1 MRDELH
7 PSIPLW
13 YGIVAGGKLSN
24 GLSLVTHDDVIKW
37 KHFPRYWPFLRGI
50 HRPRW
55 IHKGQWRGALMFS
68 LICAWI
74 NGWVNNREA
83 GDLRR
88 YRAHYDVTVMTRD
101 WLKAMRQIT
110 IENNYQQTIP
120 RLSVINTYIICNS
133 PATGNECV
141 KLILPYLKQYL
152 CISSYLHG
160 NSENI
165 YACSNYIVIV
175 LFSGGII
182 PFGSTRRMMLVPKVF
197 KGGVKWGMSCI
208 PAFYVGMVMWLEGSF
223 QMDYHQSYKR
233 LARIYASEKNRK
245 QFAAKSPRRKIVA

>member
-1 MRDELH
+1 MCTVLSIVRKFVEPEYFVEHPKCRRPSEVRDELH

-55 IHKGQWRGALMFS
+55 IPTQRPVTRSFGVFFDLCLR
-68 LICAWI
+68 
-74 NGWVNNREA
+74 NGLVNNREA

-120 RLSVINTYIICNS
+120 RLSVIKYIHYMQFTCNRQWMCKIDITLLETIS
-133 PATGNECV
+133 MYLELFTWKFWKHLCV
-141 KLILPYLKQYL
+141 
-152 CISSYLHG
+152 
-160 NSENI
+160 
-165 YACSNYIVIV
+165 
-175 LFSGGII
+175 
-182 PFGSTRRMMLVPKVF
+182 
-197 KGGVKWGMSCI
+197 
-208 PAFYVGMVMWLEGSF
+208 
-223 QMDYHQSYKR
+223 
-233 LARIYASEKNRK
+233 
-245 QFAAKSPRRKIVA
+245 